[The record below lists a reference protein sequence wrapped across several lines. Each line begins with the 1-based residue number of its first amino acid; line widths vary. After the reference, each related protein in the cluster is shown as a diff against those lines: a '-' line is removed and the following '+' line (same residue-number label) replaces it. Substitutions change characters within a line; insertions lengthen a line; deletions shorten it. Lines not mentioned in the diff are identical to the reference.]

1 MRIPLVEVGEKESVG
16 EVLEARGVVGHDV
29 SLAWD
34 VKGSVVVAVIALVA
48 AGPIAEVGGR
58 AVGGDGPFADAGD
71 GGRVVGAVDHRGV
84 ANVMGMGHDVHL
96 AKETSVL
103 EVTVGDRA

>member
-48 AGPIAEVGGR
+48 A
-58 AVGGDGPFADAGD
+58 
-71 GGRVVGAVDHRGV
+71 
-84 ANVMGMGHDVHL
+84 
-96 AKETSVL
+96 
-103 EVTVGDRA
+103 